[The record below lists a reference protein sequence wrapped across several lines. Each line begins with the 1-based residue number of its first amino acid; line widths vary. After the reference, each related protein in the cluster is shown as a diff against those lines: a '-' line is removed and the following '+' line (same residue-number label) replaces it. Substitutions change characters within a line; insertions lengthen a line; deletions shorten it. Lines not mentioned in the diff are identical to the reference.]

1 MGIFIGQ
8 RHIEQVSTAL
18 LRASQLLTRRVD
30 DWTRVWWKVA
40 KSELGPVPRLEDFV
54 EQKKIFRSDATELE
68 FIGRSHKS
76 VVAASCIF
84 KGKDFFGELHFR
96 HGGQLVRE
104 EMPNH
109 ELKIKMM
116 DCPKTMNILILL
128 LPLFVL
134 NLQSVPPSP
143 CWLTEYWEICY
154 LHQHFYRHRSFHFQ
168 YLTPPL
174 LFHEKHGSPQ
184 QLLPE
189 PQIFCLISAWRPP
202 SERRPPPQLYG
213 ILHIQA
219 SENS

>member
-1 MGIFIGQ
+1 MQQSLSSLVDPINRLWQ
-8 RHIEQVSTAL
+8 PVAL
-18 LRASQLLTRRVD
+18 
-30 DWTRVWWKVA
+30 
-40 KSELGPVPRLEDFV
+40 
-54 EQKKIFRSDATELE
+54 
-68 FIGRSHKS
+68 
-76 VVAASCIF
+76 F
-84 KGKDFFGELHFR
+84 KGNDFFGELHLR
-96 HGGQLVRE
+96 HGGKLVRE

-109 ELKIKMM
+109 DLKIKMVMM
-116 DCPKTMNILILL
+116 DCPKTMYILILL

-143 CWLTEYWEICY
+143 CWLTEYREFCY
-154 LHQHFYRHRSFHFQ
+154 LHPHFYRHRSFHFQ